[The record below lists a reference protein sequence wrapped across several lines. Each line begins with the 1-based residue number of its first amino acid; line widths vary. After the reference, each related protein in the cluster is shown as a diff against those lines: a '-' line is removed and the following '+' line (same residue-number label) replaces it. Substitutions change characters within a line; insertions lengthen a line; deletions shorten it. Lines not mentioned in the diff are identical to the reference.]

1 MARIYSLFSSSRGNA
16 TFLGTPHGGV
26 LIDAGV
32 TYRKLEAAMDRC
44 GLPMDAIQGVFV
56 THDHSDHI
64 RGLKALTA
72 KLHIPI
78 YAQSRTLR
86 NLIDT
91 EELAPSAILSEI
103 GSGSIAIADMQLT
116 AFNTPHDTEQ
126 SCGYRI
132 EMPDGRICAVCTD
145 LGHITKTVE
154 DALTGCN
161 LVLLEAN
168 YDEQM
173 LKNGP
178 YPPYVKARIL
188 SENGHLSNKDCAA
201 QAIKLLQT
209 GTTRLLLGHLSQENN
224 RPELA
229 DHVVSSALT
238 GFVRGQDYLLE
249 VAKVETTGE
258 MTVF

>member
-1 MARIYSLFSSSRGNA
+1 MARLYSLFSSSRGNA
-16 TFLGTPHGGV
+16 TFIGTPNGGV

-32 TYRKLEAAMDRC
+32 TYARLTAAMERC
-44 GLPMDAIQGVFV
+44 GLSINAVQGVFI
-56 THDHSDHI
+56 THDHSDHV
-64 RGLKALTA
+64 RGLKLLSA
-72 KLHIPI
+72 KHNIPI
-78 YAQSRTLR
+78 FAQSQTLR
-86 NLIDT
+86 NLIDG
-91 EELAPSAILSEI
+91 EAVAPSAVLSEI
-103 GSGSIAIADMQLT
+103 GSNSVAIADMQLT
-116 AFNTPHDTEQ
+116 AFNTPHDTDQ

-154 DALTGCN
+154 DALCGCN

-173 LKNGP
+173 LKKGP

-188 SENGHLSNKDCAA
+188 SENGHLSNTDCAE
-201 QAIKLLQT
+201 QAKKLLAT

-229 DHVVSSALT
+229 DMVVESALS
-238 GFVRGQDYLLE
+238 GYVRGQDYLLE